1 MSTVETDMGNLAL
14 LDDRAAEKMESYIKR
29 RSPSI
34 LAVLLVDMLRDN
46 DWKPEDIYF
55 LGSEIMNE
63 SGAMDR

>member
-1 MSTVETDMGNLAL
+1 MGNLTV
-14 LDDRAAEKMESYIKR
+14 LDDRAAEKMDGYIRR

-46 DWKPEDIYF
+46 NWKPEDIYF
-55 LGSEIMNE
+55 LGSEMMNE

>member
-1 MSTVETDMGNLAL
+1 MGNLTL
-14 LDDRAAEKMESYIKR
+14 LDDRAAEKMDSYVRR

>member
-1 MSTVETDMGNLAL
+1 MGDLTL
-14 LDDRAAEKMESYIKR
+14 LDDRAAEKMESYIRR

-34 LAVLLVDMLRDN
+34 LALLIVDMLKESGWN
-46 DWKPEDIYF
+46 SEDIYF

>member
-1 MSTVETDMGNLAL
+1 MGNLTV
-14 LDDRAAEKMESYIKR
+14 LDDRAAEKMDNYIKR

-34 LAVLLVDMLRDN
+34 LALLLVDLLKEN
-46 DWKPEDIYF
+46 AWKSEDIYF

>member
-1 MSTVETDMGNLAL
+1 MGNLTV
-14 LDDRAAEKMESYIKR
+14 LDDRAAEKMDSYIRR

-34 LAVLLVDMLRDN
+34 MAVLLVDMLRDN
-46 DWKPEDIYF
+46 NWKPEDIYF

>member
-1 MSTVETDMGNLAL
+1 MGNLTL
-14 LDDRAAEKMESYIKR
+14 LDDRATEKMESYIRR

-34 LAVLLVDMLRDN
+34 LAMLLVDMLKDN
-46 DWKPEDIYF
+46 GWKSEDIYF

>member
-1 MSTVETDMGNLAL
+1 MGNLTL
-14 LDDRAAEKMESYIKR
+14 LDDRAAEKVENYIRR

-34 LAVLLVDMLRDN
+34 LAMLLVDLLRDN
-46 DWKPEDIYF
+46 GWKPEDIYF

>member
-1 MSTVETDMGNLAL
+1 MGNLTL
-14 LDDRAAEKMESYIKR
+14 LDDRAAEKMESYILR

-34 LAVLLVDMLRDN
+34 LAMLLVDMLKETG
-46 DWKPEDIYF
+46 WKPEDIYF

>member
-1 MSTVETDMGNLAL
+1 MGNLTL
-14 LDDRAAEKMESYIKR
+14 LDDRAAEKMESYIRR

-34 LAVLLVDMLRDN
+34 LAMLLVDMLKDN
-46 DWKPEDIYF
+46 GWKSEDIYF

>member
-1 MSTVETDMGNLAL
+1 MGNLTL
-14 LDDRAAEKMESYIKR
+14 LDDRAAEKMESYIRK

-34 LAVLLVDMLRDN
+34 LAMLLVDMLKDN
-46 DWKPEDIYF
+46 GWKSEDIYF